1 MCILAVGV
9 PRVGQEYL
17 SFFTNLIIKKEWY
30 VNELCGPQEGGQEW
44 RQGSGALLRGIKS
57 ASAGTGEQ

>member
-1 MCILAVGV
+1 MQVVGV
-9 PRVGQEYL
+9 PRVGREYL
-17 SFFTNLIIKKEWY
+17 SFFTNLIIKKDWY

-44 RQGSGALLRGIKS
+44 RQRKWCATTRRQS